1 MLRIEGLRREFKESG
16 SAIAGGVLGIDLAI
30 ENGEFF
36 TLLGPS
42 GCGKTT
48 TLRSIAGLEKPDAGR
63 IALDERVLFDA
74 AARVDV
80 PMQERQ
86 IGMVFQ
92 SYAVWPHMTVFENAA
107 YPLRFGRHN
116 KTDKREI
123 RTRVMD
129 VLEIVGLAPYA
140 DRPAPKL
147 SGGQQQRLAL
157 ARALVHRP
165 SVLLLDEPLSN
176 LDAALRDQMR
186 REIRRLQRET
196 KVTAIYVTHDQAEA
210 LAISD
215 RIAVMNHGVVEQ
227 IGTSRAIYNE
237 PASAFVARFIG
248 LSNMLGC
255 EQVTAS
261 SNNEVTL
268 RTVIG
273 ELRGVRMHG
282 HDTGKDVVI
291 RPESIILNPP
301 ESTSGLNRV
310 SGRIASVAFMGELT
324 EYEVEAGQNVM
335 ITVRGRDYALTPGTE
350 VTLGLPVEAVKVL

>member
-16 SAIAGGVLGIDLAI
+16 SKITGGVLGIDLTI
-30 ENGEFF
+30 QSGEFF

-48 TLRSIAGLEKPDAGR
+48 TLRGIAGLEKPDVGR
-63 IALDERVLFDA
+63 IKLGERVLFDST
-74 AARVDV
+74 ARVDL
-80 PMQERQ
+80 PMQERH

-92 SYAVWPHMTVFENAA
+92 SYAVWPHMTVYQNAA
-107 YPLRFGRHN
+107 YPLRFGQHSKLG
-116 KTDKREI
+116 KTEVRK
-123 RTRVMD
+123 RVMD

-227 IGTSRAIYNE
+227 VGTSRAIYKE
-237 PASAFVARFIG
+237 PANAFVARFIG

-255 EQVTAS
+255 ERVTAVA
-261 SNNEVTL
+261 NDEVTL
-268 RTVIG
+268 RTAIG
-273 ELRGVRMHG
+273 DLRGVRMHG
-282 HDTGKDVVI
+282 HDNGKDVII
-291 RPESIILNPP
+291 RPESIVLNPP
-301 ESTSGLNRV
+301 EGTTAINRIKGSV
-310 SGRIASVAFMGELT
+310 ASVSFMGELT
-324 EYEVEAGQNVM
+324 EYEIEAGQNVLL
-335 ITVRGRDYALTPGTE
+335 TVRGRDHALTPGAD
-350 VTLGLPVEAVKVL
+350 VTLGLPVDAVKVL